1 VAARGLLKC
10 GACGVGVNC
19 HKMRGRNGTRHR
31 YYYCR
36 NHDPLRAGGEQHR
49 CTERNIRSDA
59 LDGFVFDQVRQA
71 LLRPEVLLA
80 GERAVATRA
89 PTPNDELLAA
99 QLARLGRRAEAAQAE
114 RRRLLDLYQAGLI
127 ELVELQRRAK
137 ELDGRR
143 RSIAEQHQTLTEQR
157 DALAKDN
164 RLRQRIGAFAERAI
178 AALDGLDFD
187 QRQQLLRTVVE
198 EMRVTGWKVDIRLRI
213 PLDEGPGHGPPD
225 NDSPVVPTNRRQRQ
239 PRPSVKQ

>member
-1 VAARGLLKC
+1 
-10 GACGVGVNC
+10 
-19 HKMRGRNGTRHR
+19 MSST
-31 YYYCR
+31 
-36 NHDPLRAGGEQHR
+36 
-49 CTERNIRSDA
+49 
-59 LDGFVFDQVRQA
+59 
-71 LLRPEVLLA
+71 
-80 GERAVATRA
+80 AV
-89 PTPNDELLAA
+89 PS
-99 QLARLGRRAEAAQAE
+99 RAEAAQAE

-198 EMRVTGWKVDIRLRI
+198 EVRVTGWKVDIRLRI
-213 PLDEGPGHGPPD
+213 PLDEGPGQRYDLKLWIGSGDGARRTFPD
-225 NDSPVVPTNRRQRQ
+225 DKSWKRRRGE
-239 PRPSVKQ
+239 RRRGRNAAC

>member
-1 VAARGLLKC
+1 
-10 GACGVGVNC
+10 
-19 HKMRGRNGTRHR
+19 
-31 YYYCR
+31 
-36 NHDPLRAGGEQHR
+36 
-49 CTERNIRSDA
+49 
-59 LDGFVFDQVRQA
+59 
-71 LLRPEVLLA
+71 
-80 GERAVATRA
+80 
-89 PTPNDELLAA
+89 
-99 QLARLGRRAEAAQAE
+99 
-114 RRRLLDLYQAGLI
+114 
-127 ELVELQRRAK
+127 VELQRRAK
-137 ELDGRR
+137 ELDRRR

-198 EMRVTGWKVDIRLRI
+198 EVRVTGWKVDIRLRI